1 MNNKEVLM
9 EKELENKRKLTKEV
23 KENMNKMIFIN
34 LNIAILFMLIM
45 IGINI
50 AYLNVSSEKFI
61 LFIKLFSI
69 LSVFSSVLTFE
80 IAYRKESVSKM
91 FYGIE
96 LLVFSIIIMYIP
108 YVYLHMP
115 QMVKQIL
122 MLAPLYFS
130 IYYVA
135 KSIFINR
142 KVTREYINNL
152 SDVKEIVK
160 DEENDSYLD
169 EESTKI
175 IKEINAIEE
184 AKKEEKRLIKEA
196 KKKQKQKQ
204 KQNEKVAKKTTK
216 KDEEKNK
223 TIKEEEKIEIKKENK
238 KNTKTDNSSKKK
250 TTSKSNNSSVNDKKA
265 KDTKNTK
272 KVKDKE

>member
-9 EKELENKRKLTKEV
+9 EKELEDKRKLTKEV
-23 KENMNKMIFIN
+23 KDKMNKMIFIN
-34 LNIAILFMLIM
+34 LNIAIVFMLIM

-50 AYLNVSSEKFI
+50 AYLNISSEKFI

-130 IYYVA
+130 IYYVE

-196 KKKQKQKQ
+196 KKKQKQS
-204 KQNEKVAKKTTK
+204 EKIAKKTTK
-216 KDEEKNK
+216 KDKEK
-223 TIKEEEKIEIKKENK
+223 KEIVKEVEKAEIKKEN
-238 KNTKTDNSSKKK
+238 NTKTDNSSKKK
-250 TTSKSNNSSVNDKKA
+250 TTSKSNNSSVKDKKA

>member
-96 LLVFSIIIMYIP
+96 LLVLSIIIMYIP

-196 KKKQKQKQ
+196 KKKQKQ
-204 KQNEKVAKKTTK
+204 NEKVAKKTTK

-223 TIKEEEKIEIKKENK
+223 TIKESEKNEIKKENK

>member
-96 LLVFSIIIMYIP
+96 LLVLSIIIMYIP

-142 KVTREYINNL
+142 KVTREYINSL

-196 KKKQKQKQ
+196 KK
-204 KQNEKVAKKTTK
+204 NEKVAKKTTK

-223 TIKEEEKIEIKKENK
+223 TNKEAEKIEIKKENK

>member
-34 LNIAILFMLIM
+34 LNIAIVFMLIM

-142 KVTREYINNL
+142 KVTRDYINNL

-196 KKKQKQKQ
+196 KKKQKQ
-204 KQNEKVAKKTTK
+204 NEKVAKKTPK
-216 KDEEKNK
+216 KDEEKN
-223 TIKEEEKIEIKKENK
+223 EIKKENK

-250 TTSKSNNSSVNDKKA
+250 TTSKSNNSSVKDKKA

>member
-34 LNIAILFMLIM
+34 LNIAIVFMLIM
-45 IGINI
+45 LGINI

-142 KVTREYINNL
+142 KVTRDYINNL

-196 KKKQKQKQ
+196 KKKQKQ
-204 KQNEKVAKKTTK
+204 NEKVAKKTPK
-216 KDEEKNK
+216 KDEEKN
-223 TIKEEEKIEIKKENK
+223 EIKKENK

-250 TTSKSNNSSVNDKKA
+250 TTSKSNNSSVKDKKA

>member
-96 LLVFSIIIMYIP
+96 LLVLSIIIMYIP

-175 IKEINAIEE
+175 IKE
-184 AKKEEKRLIKEA
+184 KRLIKEA
-196 KKKQKQKQ
+196 KKKQ

-223 TIKEEEKIEIKKENK
+223 TIKEAEKNEIKKENK

-250 TTSKSNNSSVNDKKA
+250 TTSKSNISSVNDKKA

>member
-34 LNIAILFMLIM
+34 LNIAIVFMLIM

-142 KVTREYINNL
+142 KVTRDYINNL

-196 KKKQKQKQ
+196 KKKQKQ
-204 KQNEKVAKKTTK
+204 NEKVAKKTPK
-216 KDEEKNK
+216 KDEEKN
-223 TIKEEEKIEIKKENK
+223 EIKKENK
-238 KNTKTDNSSKKK
+238 KNTKTDNSNKKK
-250 TTSKSNNSSVNDKKA
+250 TTSKSNNSSVKDKKA

>member
-34 LNIAILFMLIM
+34 LNIAIVFMLIM

-142 KVTREYINNL
+142 KVTRDYINNL

-196 KKKQKQKQ
+196 KKKQKQ
-204 KQNEKVAKKTTK
+204 NEKVAKKTPK
-216 KDEEKNK
+216 KEAEKN
-223 TIKEEEKIEIKKENK
+223 EIKKENK

-250 TTSKSNNSSVNDKKA
+250 TTSKSNNSSVKDKKA

>member
-50 AYLNVSSEKFI
+50 AYLNISSEKFI

-80 IAYRKESVSKM
+80 IAYRKESVAKM

-175 IKEINAIEE
+175 IKEINEIEA

-196 KKKQKQKQ
+196 KKKQ

-216 KDEEKNK
+216 KDEEKN
-223 TIKEEEKIEIKKENK
+223 EIKKE
-238 KNTKTDNSSKKK
+238 NTKTDNSSKKK
-250 TTSKSNNSSVNDKKA
+250 TTSKSNNSSVKDKKA

>member
-61 LFIKLFSI
+61 LFIKLFSV

-96 LLVFSIIIMYIP
+96 LLVLSIIIMYIP

-196 KKKQKQKQ
+196 KKKQKQ
-204 KQNEKVAKKTTK
+204 NEKVAKKTTK

-223 TIKEEEKIEIKKENK
+223 TIKEAEKIEIKKENK

>member
-9 EKELENKRKLTKEV
+9 EKELEDKRKLTKEV
-23 KENMNKMIFIN
+23 KDKMNKMIFIN
-34 LNIAILFMLIM
+34 LNIAIVFMLIM

-50 AYLNVSSEKFI
+50 AYLNISSEKFI

-196 KKKQKQKQ
+196 KKKQKQNDKIA
-204 KQNEKVAKKTTK
+204 KKDKEKNEIIKEVEKV
-216 KDEEKNK
+216 
-223 TIKEEEKIEIKKENK
+223 EIKKENK
-238 KNTKTDNSSKKK
+238 NNTKTDNSSKKK
-250 TTSKSNNSSVNDKKA
+250 TTSKSNNSNVKDKKV

>member
-34 LNIAILFMLIM
+34 LNIAIAFMLIM

-142 KVTREYINNL
+142 KVTRDYINNL

-196 KKKQKQKQ
+196 KKKQKQ
-204 KQNEKVAKKTTK
+204 NEKVAKKTPK
-216 KDEEKNK
+216 KDEEKN
-223 TIKEEEKIEIKKENK
+223 EIKKENK

-250 TTSKSNNSSVNDKKA
+250 TTSKSNNSSVKDKKA

>member
-34 LNIAILFMLIM
+34 LNIAIVFMLIM

-142 KVTREYINNL
+142 KVTRDYINNL

-184 AKKEEKRLIKEA
+184 AKKEEKILIKEA
-196 KKKQKQKQ
+196 KKKQ
-204 KQNEKVAKKTTK
+204 KQNEKVAKKTPK
-216 KDEEKNK
+216 KDEEKN
-223 TIKEEEKIEIKKENK
+223 EIKKENK

-250 TTSKSNNSSVNDKKA
+250 TTSKSNNSSVKDKKA